1 MKAGGITRDID
12 SFSHT
17 SVSLDSNRILLLPYE
32 LWPLSPGDRRNAVA
46 DGTIISKTDGNL
58 DTEPVPVRFI
68 GFARDL
74 DEYNVDELF
83 LLTCGEILR
92 LRDGGLITTI
102 YGRFGLN
109 SERHHYECIAVVS
122 HDGGFTWEY
131 RSIVADRR
139 NAPGGSEGPNESSCT
154 RLSDGRLM
162 CICRIGSGREFSYHV
177 GFSNNEGSSWSE
189 PKTIDPWSVFPR
201 VLTVGKGRIVLTGER
216 PGLMLWICDDG
227 LGDT

>member
-1 MKAGGITRDID
+1 MVASADTAQVKWPGQLYLSRDAGESWRYTRDID

-17 SVSLDSNRILLLPYE
+17 SVSLDSDRILLLPYE

-46 DGTIISKTDGNL
+46 DGTIISKTYGNL

-68 GFARDL
+68 GLDRDL

-83 LLTCGEILR
+83 LLSCGEILR

-109 SERHHYECIAVVS
+109 SERHHYEFIAVVS

-131 RSIVADRR
+131 RSIVTDWR
-139 NAPGGSEGPNESSCT
+139 NALAGPKDQTNHPAPDSPTGG
-154 RLSDGRLM
+154 
-162 CICRIGSGREFSYHV
+162 
-177 GFSNNEGSSWSE
+177 
-189 PKTIDPWSVFPR
+189 
-201 VLTVGKGRIVLTGER
+201 
-216 PGLMLWICDDG
+216 
-227 LGDT
+227 